1 MVQDYT
7 VTYTDSYSPGV
18 DKAVGRRLER
28 AAAQVDRARGQLES
42 EIVAAFV
49 GGATLREI
57 ARSVGLT
64 HPTVKAMIDKHVT
77 EHGSVDEIRQRL
89 AERARAAEEHTLPV
103 R

>member
-1 MVQDYT
+1 M
-7 VTYTDSYSPGV
+7 TYTDSYSPGV

-28 AAAQVDRARGQLES
+28 AAAQVDRARGQPHRPGDLS
-42 EIVAAFV
+42 K
-49 GGATLREI
+49 GGATNEEI

-89 AERARAAEEHTLPV
+89 AERARTLEASS
-103 R
+103 